1 MWRRRARPAVLDDLS
16 CTGLIDLQPKKGAQ
30 LGRAPLGVR
39 PKRLV
44 GQPMAEPRDQDG
56 EMEHN
61 ISWKVVE
68 LQCHLKGRKV
78 VQDGQEER
86 REAKGNEDRRH
97 R

>member
-1 MWRRRARPAVLDDLS
+1 MEHDGLARQLWLT
-16 CTGLIDLQPKKGAQ
+16 CTGLVDLQPKECAQ
-30 LGRAPLGVR
+30 LGRAPLGAR

-56 EMEHN
+56 EMEHH
-61 ISWKVVE
+61 ISRKVVE
-68 LQCHLKGRKV
+68 LQCHLNGREV

>member
-1 MWRRRARPAVLDDLS
+1 MTS
-16 CTGLIDLQPKKGAQ
+16 CTGLVDLQPKEGAQ
-30 LGRAPLGVR
+30 LGRAPLGAR

-68 LQCHLKGRKV
+68 LQCHLNGREV